1 MREISPVKLIGS
13 VTKSRVYFCHAR
25 WKGRRTCIK
34 CNYRSLYYFEKYER
48 YGCKRCKYKFSDFTG
63 TYIGEFNY
71 SPDITSHLVYLF
83 TLGVPAYRIR
93 FYVPINLKTIERTFR
108 IFRQAIYDSL
118 FDEIRDLKLS
128 GQIEIDEA
136 LFGGHH
142 KGGKRGWG
150 SIEHKN
156 LVFGIYKRNGIVIT
170 FPVSDRKHET
180 LIPLIKQ
187 YTKKG
192 SLYYSDDHTAYA
204 MLNMIGKHQ
213 VVAHGREEYVREDT
227 HINGIEGFWSYA
239 KTWLY
244 HYRGVPKQYF
254 HLYLKEI
261 EFRFNNRD
269 KDIFYMLTNIL
280 VKTVPNH

>member
-1 MREISPVKLIGS
+1 VRKYDPIDLASSDK
-13 VTKSRVYFCHAR
+13 KSSIYFRNLR
-25 WKGRRTCIK
+25 WNGKRICPRCR
-34 CNYRSLYYFEKYER
+34 YRFLYYLKSNR
-48 YGCKRCKYKFSDFTG
+48 YGCKRCRYNFSEFTG
-63 TYIGEFNY
+63 TYLGQTR
-71 SPDITSHLVYLF
+71 TSLSNIIHLLYLF

-93 FYVPINLKTIERTFR
+93 FYVSCDLSTIERTFR
-108 IFRQAIYDSL
+108 LFRQTIYDKSL
-118 FDEIRDLKLS
+118 QQLHELKLS
-128 GQIEIDEA
+128 GEIEIDEA
-136 LFGGHH
+136 LFGGYR

-150 SIEHKN
+150 AIEHKN

-213 VVAHGREEYVREDT
+213 VVAHGRDEYVREDT

-254 HLYLKEI
+254 HVYLKEI
-261 EFRFNNRD
+261 EFRFNNRE
-269 KDIFYMLTNIL
+269 KDIFYELSKLMIKSAPTM
-280 VKTVPNH
+280 

>member
-1 MREISPVKLIGS
+1 M
-13 VTKSRVYFCHAR
+13 
-25 WKGRRTCIK
+25 
-34 CNYRSLYYFEKYER
+34 LYYFEKDER
-48 YGCKRCKYKFSDFTG
+48 YGCKRCRYKFNDFTG

-71 SPDITSHLVYLF
+71 SLDIVSHLVFLF

-93 FYVPINLKTIERTFR
+93 FYVPVSLKTIERTFR

-118 FDEIRDLKLS
+118 FDEIRNLKLS
-128 GQIEIDEA
+128 GKIEIDEA
-136 LFGGHH
+136 LFGGHRR
-142 KGGKRGWG
+142 GGKRGWG

-204 MLNMIGKHQ
+204 MLNMIGKHK
-213 VVAHGREEYVREDT
+213 VVAHGREEYVREDS
-227 HINGIEGFWSYA
+227 HINGVEGFWSYA
-239 KTWLY
+239 KTQLY

-269 KDIFYMLTNIL
+269 NNIFHILTNII
-280 VKTVPNH
+280 VKTVPKP